1 MEFKLGKSISYYE
14 NGALQKANT
23 LAFNDV
29 KGDIAKCQRE
39 LARYFNKYAMSY
51 IHSINKDNSTTENVN
66 QEIKKDE
73 TLEEKLKTY
82 KAVGLALYSYVAEE
96 DIKVIKV
103 MAKYGLIYHKID
115 EDLKDNDEFLNELD
129 IQDIYIILGY
139 YLINF
144 TMKQL
149 V

>member
-1 MEFKLGKSISYYE
+1 MILKITLKNWE
-14 NGALQKANT
+14 NNQ
-23 LAFNDV
+23 
-29 KGDIAKCQRE
+29 IAI
-39 LARYFNKYAMSY
+39 LF
-51 IHSINKDNSTTENVN
+51 IPID
-66 QEIKKDE
+66 D
-73 TLEEKLKTY
+73 KLKTY

-103 MAKYGLIYHKID
+103 MAKYGLIYYKAD